1 MHNLLKHLDAEEP
14 SVPAELVQYLLRSVG
29 ADVAGPEGLSL
40 VGKAAEHFIGSV
52 LNDAR
57 LLRIQKYRHTAKNL
71 KQLGMNGTNAEVLST
86 EEITEVLAD
95 AGVHIKAQMYYP
107 DKKSE

>member
-1 MHNLLKHLDAEEP
+1 MQKEVAEVGHDTMHDLLKHLDAEEP

-29 ADVAGPEGLSL
+29 AGPEGVAGPEGLSL

-57 LLRIQKYRHTAKNL
+57 LLWIQKYRHTAKKL
-71 KQLGMNGTNAEVLST
+71 MQLGINGSNAEVLST
-86 EEITEVLAD
+86 EES
-95 AGVHIKAQMYYP
+95 QR
-107 DKKSE
+107 S